1 MRLGHTVLSNLA
13 SGLYNRL
20 LRNVALSGLFVAGL
34 YVTGFLHNPFILN
47 QLLSAG
53 TKSGV
58 LTAAFALFGFTI
70 VQSFFTM
77 QFLGLYG
84 VFMCQLVALVFLW
97 VALCLNAECVAFCG
111 LDYKIVL
118 FKWFTLSP
126 HIVVN
131 FELYVDLVSIS
142 FAILTTSI
150 AVFVLIYAFAYFR
163 YEPNVDRLILM
174 LCAFVWSM
182 VLLVLSGNMF
192 VLLLG

>member
-1 MRLGHTVLSNLA
+1 MAV
-13 SGLYNRL
+13 
-20 LRNVALSGLFVAGL
+20 
-34 YVTGFLHNPFILN
+34 
-47 QLLSAG
+47 
-53 TKSGV
+53 
-58 LTAAFALFGFTI
+58 
-70 VQSFFTM
+70 
-77 QFLGLYG
+77 
-84 VFMCQLVALVFLW
+84 
-97 VALCLNAECVAFCG
+97 CG
-111 LDYKIVL
+111 LDYKVVL
-118 FKWFTLSP
+118 FKWFALSP